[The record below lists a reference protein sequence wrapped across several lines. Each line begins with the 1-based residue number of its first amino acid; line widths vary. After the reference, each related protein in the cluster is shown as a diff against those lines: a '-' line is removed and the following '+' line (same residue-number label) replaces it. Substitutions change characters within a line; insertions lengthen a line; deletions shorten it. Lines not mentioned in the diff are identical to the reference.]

1 MSGTAALAAAKR
13 RRAVPDVKPSTGPPP
28 PQSTSS
34 NYTNQSQGQTQ
45 GLTSVQGQGPVNPL
59 NVLIK
64 HDKQLLDLETKLGNI
79 KIEKTAP
86 MSTEDI
92 AYFKSQYNTLVEEIQ
107 ELKKIIIKVQTF
119 SMEMNIELLNIKRLL
134 KNDTRLNEVSEIEN
148 DIKPAE

>member
-13 RRAVPDVKPSTGPPP
+13 RRAVPDAKPLTGPPA
-28 PQSTSS
+28 PQSTNS
-34 NYTNQSQGQTQ
+34 NNNSNGSPTTP
-45 GLTSVQGQGPVNPL
+45 VQVQGPVNPL

-64 HDKQLLDLETKLGNI
+64 HDKQLLDLETKLSSI
-79 KIEKTAP
+79 RIEKSAP
-86 MSTEDI
+86 MSSEDI
-92 AYFKSQYNTLVEEIQ
+92 SHFKSQYNSLVEEIQ

-134 KNDTRLNEVSEIEN
+134 KNDARVNEVSEIEN

>member
-13 RRAVPDVKPSTGPPP
+13 RRAVPDVKPITGPPL
-28 PQSTSS
+28 PQS
-34 NYTNQSQGQTQ
+34 NQPLSP
-45 GLTSVQGQGPVNPL
+45 LIQGPVNPL

-64 HDKQLLDLETKLGNI
+64 HDKQILDLENKVSNI
-79 KIEKTAP
+79 KIENTTP

-92 AYFKSQYNTLVEEIQ
+92 AHFKTQYNSLVEEIQ

-134 KNDTRLNEVSEIEN
+134 KNDSRVNEVSEIEN

>member
-34 NYTNQSQGQTQ
+34 NYTNQSPVS
-45 GLTSVQGQGPVNPL
+45 TSVQGPVNPL

-79 KIEKTAP
+79 KIEKIAP

-92 AYFKSQYNTLVEEIQ
+92 TYFKSQYNTLVEEMQ

-119 SMEMNIELLNIKRLL
+119 SIEMNIELLNVKRLL

>member
-13 RRAVPDVKPSTGPPP
+13 RRAVPDAKPLTGPPP
-28 PQSTSS
+28 PQSTNS
-34 NYTNQSQGQTQ
+34 NNNNGSPI
-45 GLTSVQGQGPVNPL
+45 SPVQVQGPVNPL

-64 HDKQLLDLETKLGNI
+64 HDKQLLDLETKLSSI
-79 KIEKTAP
+79 RIEKSAP

-92 AYFKSQYNTLVEEIQ
+92 AHFKSQYNSLVEEIQ

-134 KNDTRLNEVSEIEN
+134 KNEARVNEVSEIEN
-148 DIKPAE
+148 DIKTAE

>member
-13 RRAVPDVKPSTGPPP
+13 RRAIPDVKPNTGPPP
-28 PQSTSS
+28 PQSTS
-34 NYTNQSQGQTQ
+34 T
-45 GLTSVQGQGPVNPL
+45 TSGYGSGSSLSSSSLQGPVNPL

-64 HDKQLLDLETKLGNI
+64 HDKQLLDLETKLGSI
-79 KIEKTAP
+79 KIEKSAP

-92 AYFKSQYNTLVEEIQ
+92 AHFKKQYNTLVEEMQ

-119 SMEMNIELLNIKRLL
+119 SMEMNIELLNVKRLL

>member
-13 RRAVPDVKPSTGPPP
+13 RRAVPDAKPLTGPPP
-28 PQSTSS
+28 PQSTNS
-34 NYTNQSQGQTQ
+34 NNNSNTNVSP
-45 GLTSVQGQGPVNPL
+45 TSPVVQGPVNPL

-79 KIEKTAP
+79 KIEKIAP
-86 MSTEDI
+86 MSSEDI
-92 AYFKSQYNTLVEEIQ
+92 AHFKSQYNSLVEEIQ

-134 KNDTRLNEVSEIEN
+134 KNDARINEVSEIEN

>member
-13 RRAVPDVKPSTGPPP
+13 RRAVPDYKPGTSPPSSNTP
-28 PQSTSS
+28 PMPSSSTSS
-34 NYTNQSQGQTQ
+34 SA
-45 GLTSVQGQGPVNPL
+45 SPSFAPGPINPL

-64 HDKQLLDLETKLGNI
+64 HDKQILELENKLGNI

-92 AYFKSQYNTLVEEIQ
+92 AHFKTQYNSLVEEIQ

-119 SMEMNIELLNIKRLL
+119 SMEMNIELLNIKRFI
-134 KNDTRLNEVSEIEN
+134 KNDARLSEVSEIEN
-148 DIKPAE
+148 DIKPPE

>member
-13 RRAVPDVKPSTGPPP
+13 RRAVPDAKPLTGPPP
-28 PQSTSS
+28 PQSTNS
-34 NYTNQSQGQTQ
+34 NNNSNTNVSP
-45 GLTSVQGQGPVNPL
+45 TSPVVQGPVNPL

-86 MSTEDI
+86 MTSEDI
-92 AYFKSQYNTLVEEIQ
+92 SHFKSQYNSLVEEIQ

-134 KNDTRLNEVSEIEN
+134 KNDARVNEVSEIEN

>member
-13 RRAVPDVKPSTGPPP
+13 RRAVPDYKPGTSPPAQSPNTPAPMPPSSTPSFGP
-28 PQSTSS
+28 
-34 NYTNQSQGQTQ
+34 
-45 GLTSVQGQGPVNPL
+45 GPVNPL

-64 HDKQLLDLETKLGNI
+64 HDKQILELENKLGNI
-79 KIEKTAP
+79 KIDKTAP

-92 AYFKSQYNTLVEEIQ
+92 AHFKTQYNSLVEEIQ

-119 SMEMNIELLNIKRLL
+119 SMEMNIELLNIKRFM
-134 KNDTRLNEVSEIEN
+134 KNDARLSEVSEIEN

>member
-13 RRAVPDVKPSTGPPP
+13 RRAIPDVKPNTGPPP
-28 PQSTSS
+28 PQSTS
-34 NYTNQSQGQTQ
+34 
-45 GLTSVQGQGPVNPL
+45 TSSGSSLSSSSLQGPVNPL

-64 HDKQLLDLETKLGNI
+64 HDKQLLDLENKLGSI
-79 KIEKTAP
+79 KIEKSAP

-92 AYFKSQYNTLVEEIQ
+92 AHFKTQYNTLVEEMQ

-119 SMEMNIELLNIKRLL
+119 SMETNIELLNVKRLL

>member
-13 RRAVPDVKPSTGPPP
+13 RRAVPDAKPLTGPLP
-28 PQSTSS
+28 PQSSSSSSSSSSTS
-34 NYTNQSQGQTQ
+34 TP
-45 GLTSVQGQGPVNPL
+45 VVQGPVNPL

-64 HDKQLLDLETKLGNI
+64 HDKQLLELENKISNLN
-79 KIEKTAP
+79 IEKSAP

-92 AYFKSQYNTLVEEIQ
+92 AHFKTQYNALVEEIQ

-134 KNDTRLNEVSEIEN
+134 KNDARVNEVSEIEN

>member
-13 RRAVPDVKPSTGPPP
+13 RRAVPDVKPTTGPPP
-28 PQSTSS
+28 PQSTNVNSVS
-34 NYTNQSQGQTQ
+34 NV
-45 GLTSVQGQGPVNPL
+45 TSFQGPVNPL

-64 HDKQLLDLETKLGNI
+64 HDKQLLDLETKLSTI
-79 KIEKTAP
+79 KIEKSEP
-86 MSTEDI
+86 MSSEDI
-92 AYFKSQYNTLVEEIQ
+92 GHFKAQYSTLVEEIQ

-134 KNDTRLNEVSEIEN
+134 KNDSRVNEVSEIEN